1 MLDRPLVA
9 GVVNVTPDSFSDGGH
24 YLEPSAAI
32 AHAQRLADEGA
43 DLIDLGAESSRPG
56 AEKRVGRAG
65 TVAADAGARWTPCL
79 SDTHFRRQPTK
90 PEVMRAVI
98 GAGAAMINDIG
109 ALRSPGALEAVATT
123 GRCRVPD
130 AHAGRAAHDAAR
142 AALRRR
148 GRGSP
153 RVSRRARCCGRGARI
168 VRERI
173 VIDPGFGFGKTVAHN
188 FELLRNLHRFA
199 EMGLPVIGGLGRASR
214 LSAPLPAEERRTAC
228 GEHRCALLAVQH
240 GATIVRVHDV
250 AATRDALAVLAA
262 MDGHGAART
271 MSRKYFGTDGV
282 RGKVGDMP
290 ITPEFVM
297 RLVCR
302 GRSTGAAIDDAER
315 RASCGPDR
323 QGHAHLRL
331 HARSRPRSRIAAAVW
346 M

>member
-1 MLDRPLVA
+1 MSAAVTARSLRCGGFRLALDRPLVA

-56 AEKRVGRAG
+56 AESVSAEQELSRLMPVLDGLRAFPIPIS
-65 TVAADAGARWTPCL
+65 V
-79 SDTHFRRQPTK
+79 DTTK

-123 GRCRVPD
+123 D
-130 AHAGRAAHDAAR
+130 AAVCLMHMKGEPRTMQREPRYGNVVEEVRAFLAGRVAAAEAR
-142 AALRRR
+142 GIAH
-148 GRGSP
+148 
-153 RVSRRARCCGRGARI
+153 
-168 VRERI
+168 ERI

-199 EMGLPVIGGLGRASR
+199 EMGLPVMAGWSRKSTLGAITGRGADERLAASI
-214 LSAPLPAEERRTAC
+214 AA
-228 GEHRCALLAVQH
+228 ALLAVQH

-262 MDGHGAART
+262 MDGHGGR
-271 MSRKYFGTDGV
+271 
-282 RGKVGDMP
+282 VGP
-290 ITPEFVM
+290 
-297 RLVCR
+297 
-302 GRSTGAAIDDAER
+302 
-315 RASCGPDR
+315 
-323 QGHAHLRL
+323 
-331 HARSRPRSRIAAAVW
+331 
-346 M
+346 